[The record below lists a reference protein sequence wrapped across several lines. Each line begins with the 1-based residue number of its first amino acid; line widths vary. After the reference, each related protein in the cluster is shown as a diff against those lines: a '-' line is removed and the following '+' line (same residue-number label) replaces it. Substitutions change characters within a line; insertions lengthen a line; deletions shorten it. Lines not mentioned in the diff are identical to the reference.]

1 MEHCMLGPHDLIQDI
16 LHAVMTIDPGIALI
30 VFVLTSALDGLHI
43 VYTRL
48 VMARRA
54 IAAAN
59 SGAMTY
65 LIYAFAIIEST
76 QNWSYIAIM
85 AAGSWIGTYLA
96 LRFVPAPSEPRK
108 APRRIVR
115 PASRDFGH
123 LARLDRLTGM
133 RNPVADD
140 APDMRDH
147 VGGDAPDRRV
157 GSRVEYFFA
166 PPLGAQHAG
175 RAQQAK
181 VVADQGL
188 RQRGAARDVRDAD
201 RRIEAGEDDLEAAQI
216 AHQAKHLGEHGGL
229 AVRH

>member
-1 MEHCMLGPHDLIQDI
+1 MLGLHDLFQDI
-16 LHAVMTIDPGIALI
+16 LHAVMAIDPGIALI

-59 SGAMTY
+59 SGAVTY

-85 AAGSWIGTYLA
+85 AAGSWVGTYLA
-96 LRFVPAPSEPRK
+96 LRFVPAPSEAAPP
-108 APRRIVR
+108 PRRSAR
-115 PASRDFGH
+115 PALRDVRH
-123 LARLDRLTGM
+123 LVRLDGLSGM
-133 RNPVADD
+133 RHHVGDD
-140 APDMRDH
+140 APDMR
-147 VGGDAPDRRV
+147 VAGRV
-157 GSRVEYFFA
+157 DYFFA

-175 RAQQAK
+175 RAQQAQM
-181 VVADQGL
+181 VADQGL
-188 RQRGAARDVRDAD
+188 RELGATRDVRDAN
-201 RRIEAGEDDLEAAQI
+201 RRVEASEDDLEAAGI